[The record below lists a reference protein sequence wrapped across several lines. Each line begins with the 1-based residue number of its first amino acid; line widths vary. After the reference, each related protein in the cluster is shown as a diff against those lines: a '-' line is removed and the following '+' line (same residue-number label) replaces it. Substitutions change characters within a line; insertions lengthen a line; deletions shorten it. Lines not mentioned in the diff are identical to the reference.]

1 LVRWCPS
8 VCELLVSL
16 VSHVSWGHH
25 AALRVVDAQV
35 SKQCWK
41 ACLLDHVVPSR
52 SWFGVTLVMYLSLF
66 CVC

>member
-1 LVRWCPS
+1 
-8 VCELLVSL
+8 
-16 VSHVSWGHH
+16 
-25 AALRVVDAQV
+25 LRVVDAQV